1 MAVLTP
7 KHLRNDRGMA
17 SVEMAIVSLVLM
29 MLTFGGMEYG
39 WMFFRMQEISNVS
52 REAART
58 AALPTST
65 GTTVTDRV
73 NLLMTN
79 YGMDGSGYTV
89 TLDPADITTA
99 AVQSPIKVTISVPWA
114 NVGLTGIA
122 LFPAPTN
129 LVSVAYMAREG
140 P

>member
-7 KHLRNDRGMA
+7 RHLRNDRGMA
-17 SVEMAIVSLVLM
+17 SVEMAVVALILM

-39 WMFFRMQEISNVS
+39 WMFYRMQEISNVS

-58 AALPTST
+58 AVLPTST

-89 TLDPADITTA
+89 TLNPSDITTA
-99 AVQSPIKVTISVPWA
+99 PVQSPVKVTIAVPYA
-114 NVGLTGIA
+114 NIGLTGIS

-129 LVSVAYMAREG
+129 LTAVAFMAKEG